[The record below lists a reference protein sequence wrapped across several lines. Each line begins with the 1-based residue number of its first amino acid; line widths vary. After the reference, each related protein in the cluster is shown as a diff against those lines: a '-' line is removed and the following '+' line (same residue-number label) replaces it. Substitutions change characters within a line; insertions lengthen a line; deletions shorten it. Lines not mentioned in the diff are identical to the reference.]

1 MTSPWLGL
9 APLALITFA
18 IRLSGAFLGG
28 RIPTHGAWARA
39 MRALPGCLIVALV
52 AVGLASGGVREGIA
66 GLVAAGVALATR
78 SLPLTMAAGIGAI
91 WALRTIL

>member
-1 MTSPWLGL
+1 MTSPWVAL
-9 APLALITFA
+9 APLAALTFA
-18 IRLSGAFLGG
+18 IRLSGALLGR

-52 AVGLASGGVREGIA
+52 AVDLASGGIREGIA
-66 GLVAAGVALATR
+66 ALVAAGVALASR

-91 WALRTIL
+91 WALRTFL